1 MPNRL
6 KQLRKEKGLTL
17 DEIQN
22 QTGIKRGTY
31 NNYENGITEPKLE
44 TWQKLA
50 EFFGVSVPYLQGISR
65 VRSSKAYRDYET
77 FLNTLYSQ
85 REESDEVPLNEFVA
99 FHTVNERET
108 FNQLVNLV
116 TNALG
121 NSDFKQRFTK
131 AIKSVPYDA
140 DFKALSSVNTATLEV
155 FLLGI
160 QAMQGKKEALDAYK
174 EINKILDNR
183 LKH

>member
-1 MPNRL
+1 MNRIKEIRQEKNL
-6 KQLRKEKGLTL
+6 SQTDIAKALGVTRQAISLYEKG
-17 DEIQN
+17 D
-22 QTGIKRGTY
+22 R
-31 NNYENGITEPKLE
+31 EPKLE

-50 EFFGVSVPYLQGISR
+50 DFFGVSVPYLQGISR

-140 DFKALSSVNTATLEV
+140 DFKALSSVNTVTLEV

-183 LKH
+183 LKR

>member
-1 MPNRL
+1 MTNRL
-6 KQLRKEKGLTL
+6 KQLRKEKDLTL

-22 QTGIKRGTY
+22 KTGIKRGTY
-31 NNYENGITEPKLE
+31 NNYENGVTEPKLE

-50 EFFGVSVPYLQGISR
+50 DFFGVSVPYLQGISR
-65 VRSSKAYRDYET
+65 VRSPKAYRNYET

-85 REESDEVPLNEFVA
+85 REESDNVPLNEFVA
-99 FHTVNERET
+99 FHAVNERET

-131 AIKSVPYDA
+131 AIKNVPYDA

-183 LKH
+183 LKR

>member
-1 MPNRL
+1 MKNRL
-6 KQLRKEKGLTL
+6 KEIRTKKGLSLEQVGKGVGLATNTISRY
-17 DEIQN
+17 E
-22 QTGIKRGTY
+22 TGKR
-31 NNYENGITEPKLE
+31 EPKLE

-50 EFFGVSVPYLQGISR
+50 DFFGVSVPYLQGISR
-65 VRSSKAYRDYET
+65 VRSPKAYRDYET
-77 FLNTLYSQ
+77 FLNTLYSK
-85 REESDEVPLNEFVA
+85 REESDDVPLNEFVA

-183 LKH
+183 LKR

>member
-1 MPNRL
+1 MTNRL

-22 QTGIKRGTY
+22 KTGIKRGTY
-31 NNYENGITEPKLE
+31 NNYENGVTEPKLE

-50 EFFGVSVPYLQGISR
+50 DFFGVSVPYLQGISR
-65 VRSSKAYRDYET
+65 VRSPKAYRDYET
-77 FLNTLYSQ
+77 FLNTLYSK
-85 REESDEVPLNEFVA
+85 REESDDVPLNEFVA
-99 FHTVNERET
+99 FHTVKERET

-183 LKH
+183 LKR

>member
-1 MPNRL
+1 MKNRL
-6 KQLRKEKGLTL
+6 KEIRQEKNLSQTDIAKALGVTRQAISLYEKG
-17 DEIQN
+17 D
-22 QTGIKRGTY
+22 R
-31 NNYENGITEPKLE
+31 EPKLE

-50 EFFGVSVPYLQGISR
+50 DFFGVSVPYLQGISR
-65 VRSSKAYRDYET
+65 VRSPKAYRNYET

-85 REESDEVPLNEFVA
+85 REESDDVPLNEFVA
-99 FHTVNERET
+99 FHAVNERET

-131 AIKSVPYDA
+131 AIKNVPYDA

-183 LKH
+183 LKR